1 MLHRQGRMHPEI
13 CDFVNRKFYGGKLAA
28 VPLPHQEETLTMAN
42 GQDPWTTFVS
52 HTRIGFF
59 PTMPE
64 EGRLHQKSNPREADT
79 AARIISILRHLHDG
93 ISGQLS
99 RHIGI
104 IVPFRA
110 QIACMRQAL
119 APLCLPDIG
128 ELTIDTV
135 ERFQGSQR
143 DVIIFSATVCRED
156 QLALLSEPVPAEGGQ
171 MMDRKLNVALTRA
184 RKQFFLIGD
193 ETVLRQCE
201 AYRELLDFIG
211 EERTLRQ

>member
-1 MLHRQGRMHPEI
+1 
-13 CDFVNRKFYGGKLAA
+13 
-28 VPLPHQEETLTMAN
+28 
-42 GQDPWTTFVS
+42 
-52 HTRIGFF
+52 
-59 PTMPE
+59 
-64 EGRLHQKSNPREADT
+64 
-79 AARIISILRHLHDG
+79 
-93 ISGQLS
+93 
-99 RHIGI
+99 
-104 IVPFRA
+104 
-110 QIACMRQAL
+110 MRQAL

-156 QLALLSEPVPAEGGQ
+156 QLALLSEPVPAEDGQ
-171 MMDRKLNVALTRA
+171 MVDRKLNVALTRA